1 MEMKSAGRILAASDV
16 TASPVLARGALE
28 AMIAFT
34 DKLMATSAADYS
46 PAECGLYVPNG
57 PSRHCSCVLPLCL
70 SYFFM
75 YLCFFFVCAD
85 NRNKQ
90 Q

>member
-1 MEMKSAGRILAASDV
+1 MKSAGRILAASDV

-34 DKLMATSAADYS
+34 DKLMATSATDCS

-57 PSRHCSCVLPLCL
+57 PSRHYSCVLPLCL
-70 SYFFM
+70 SYFYVFI
-75 YLCFFFVCAD
+75 YLLCVC
-85 NRNKQ
+85 
-90 Q
+90 